1 MTRVRTGAAALLG
14 GVLILA
20 ASSPAQADEVF
31 RIIFGNNTA
40 SASATDEGSRL
51 RVSIYRYKDG
61 ERKKL
66 LAQKTVEPGKTRKH
80 EERINCGNT
89 TRREFVI
96 ETLAADGSVSRMIAN
111 GVAKWKV
118 DVLCLSTAIDFERI
132 GDDPNDAFT
141 IWKKKDGGFGAMYV
155 RVDCAAAGKCED

>member
-1 MTRVRTGAAALLG
+1 MTRLRTGAITLVG
-14 GVLILA
+14 TMILA
-20 ASSPAQADEVF
+20 ISSPAAADELF
-31 RIIFGNNTA
+31 RLVFGNNTA
-40 SASATDEGSRL
+40 SASSTDEGSRL

-96 ETLAADGSVSRMIAN
+96 ETLAADGSVSRMIAG

-118 DVLCLSTAIDFERI
+118 DAVCLGTAIEFERI
-132 GDDPNDAFT
+132 GEDLNDAFV
-141 IWKKKDGGFGAMYV
+141 IRKRKDGGFSTLVV
-155 RVDCAAAGKCED
+155 RVDCEVAGKCED